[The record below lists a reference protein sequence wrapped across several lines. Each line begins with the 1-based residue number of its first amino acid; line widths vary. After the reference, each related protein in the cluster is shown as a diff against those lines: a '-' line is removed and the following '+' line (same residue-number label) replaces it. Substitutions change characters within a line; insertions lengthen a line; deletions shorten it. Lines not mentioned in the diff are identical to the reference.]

1 MTLEKVRGFLNL
13 KKEHQQLFI
22 RVHADHLRAVENKAA
37 FQPTSVKWNKEGYL
51 KVTFANGEWLH
62 YTPLGRWY

>member
-1 MTLEKVRGFLNL
+1 MVVEKIRGFSNL

-22 RVHADHLRAVENKAA
+22 KIHTAHQNSVEDKSNY
-37 FQPTSVKWNKEGYL
+37 QPTSVKWCKSYL

-62 YTPLGRWY
+62 YMQDGTWY